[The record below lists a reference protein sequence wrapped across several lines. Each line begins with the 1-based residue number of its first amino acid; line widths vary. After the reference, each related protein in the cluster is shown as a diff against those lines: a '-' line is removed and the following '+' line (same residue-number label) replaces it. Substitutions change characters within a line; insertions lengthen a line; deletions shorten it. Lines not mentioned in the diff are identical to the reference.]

1 MDWFRDLSIFQF
13 KIILAF
19 KEFYTSYIAS
29 FYAIIQQRV
38 KDWLPT
44 NIFKTS
50 FFETIQQAPS
60 VIILDDKIN
69 VFTHV
74 YILHLPLLEICPL
87 G

>member
-1 MDWFRDLSIFQF
+1 MHSKLLRNNPVEGER
-13 KIILAF
+13 LAPYQHL
-19 KEFYTSYIAS
+19 E
-29 FYAIIQQRV
+29 
-38 KDWLPT
+38 
-44 NIFKTS
+44 TS

-74 YILHLPLLEICPL
+74 YIIHLPLLEICPL